1 MCFTYGMANAKTR
14 RPENVPGDFFVDNTC
29 IDCGTCMWME
39 PGVFHDDGDMS
50 AVHTQPQTA
59 ELRRSALR
67 ALVACPTA
75 SIGVTEPATHALVK
89 DAVADFPFELEDGV
103 HLCGFNSEDSFGAT
117 AYFIKREG
125 GNVLVDSPRFAAPLV
140 KRIEE
145 LGGVRWMF
153 LTHRDDIA
161 DHAKWAAKFGCERI
175 IHADDARGMEA
186 ETKIRAKH
194 EIAPGLTI
202 YPTPGHTRGSA
213 CLHYNDKFLFTGDHM
228 AWSESRGHLFA
239 FRSACWYDW
248 DTLVESLKL
257 LLPLRF
263 EWVLPGHGWPWHGTA
278 EEGARQMRQCVKWA
292 EAA

>member
-1 MCFTYGMANAKTR
+1 MADAKAK
-14 RPENVPGDFFVDNTC
+14 RPENVPGDFFVDSTC

-39 PGVFHDDGDMS
+39 PRVFHDDGDMS
-50 AVHTQPQTA
+50 AVHSQPQTP

-75 SIGVTEPATHALVK
+75 SIGVTEPATRAMAR

-117 AYFIKREG
+117 AYFIKRDS

-161 DHAKWAAKFGCERI
+161 DHAKWAAKFGCKRI

-186 ETKIRAKH
+186 EMKIRAKH
-194 EIAPGLTI
+194 EIAPGLI
-202 YPTPGHTRGSA
+202 VYPTPGHTRGSA

-228 AWSESRGHLFA
+228 AYSESRGHLYA
-239 FRSACWYDW
+239 FRGACWYDW
-248 DTLVESLKL
+248 NTLVESLKL

-263 EWVLPGHGWPWHGTA
+263 EWVLPGHGWPLHATA
-278 EEGARQMRQCVKWA
+278 EEAARQMRQCVEWA
-292 EAA
+292 SAA